1 MKHIS
6 EIIEEIL
13 IEWAYRVHDGM
24 PNPKNAHHIQELRES
39 MEELNLPNK
48 VIYEVIQ
55 NLINEDGG
63 LDDKEKEKAKKMGLV
78 HHGKGAYGKEGGE
91 VTHQAVDG
99 KLVAKGGSGDE
110 KEIKSKTK
118 IPDTPF
124 KKEKE
129 TGDQLDQMDGDDEED
144 MDDFMSQMDGDEE
157 DLDYFRDRDHNDT
170 DAALNY
176 SKTQEQKDKESGTS
190 DFDKGAG
197 THVSRAGEA
206 ATHKALRML
215 KEGKSYEQVTETLM
229 SIANDKDTFLTKEW
243 VNASIAATKSIQS
256 TFGIDNIDEIV
267 WDTKSGHKTID
278 VENHGTSAD
287 MFVKTKDGTRVGVSL
302 KKDGKVFIRNGG
314 HKQVFDKLSNDLI
327 ERGVSEAEVEE
338 FKKKAGI
345 ESFQEDLKQSIN
357 SGVDKLRISK
367 AYPDVVNRL
376 KTDTEYARKV
386 LGPSYETYINRM
398 DDGLFDRL
406 QGKSDK
412 KMTKNDVKILA
423 KISATEEM
431 MNEDP
436 SIYNDMR
443 DADIRLTQ
451 RFLQG
456 IQDSKQ
462 IESAIKDE
470 VLKGIHVEQI
480 FGTDTDMNL
489 DKFMTVYGIEPDGSQ
504 LSERTLLN
512 LFGSDVENALK
523 DYRNVKSDENK
534 KLLQKALRDR
544 LKIDYKDGA
553 KDGTIKIKLDDGSEL
568 PLFTIKSR
576 SRGIGASPTFE
587 MAQTNFMSNALKFG
601 TDVNE
606 WPEPQK
612 TNFLKKQSEE
622 E

>member
-1 MKHIS
+1 MTNIS

-13 IEWAYRVHDGM
+13 VEWAYRVHDGM
-24 PNPKNAHHIQELRES
+24 PNPKNAQHIQELRES

-55 NLINEDGG
+55 NLINEEDKEHR
-63 LDDKEKEKAKKMGLV
+63 LDDKEKEKAKNMGLT
-78 HHGKGAYGKEGGE
+78 HLGGGSYGKKGKEA
-91 VTHQAVDG
+91 THQAVDG
-99 KLVAKGGSGDE
+99 KLVTKNGGEESE
-110 KEIKSKTK
+110 KETK
-118 IPDTPF
+118 PPMKIDANPMDKE
-124 KKEKE
+124 KKEKD
-129 TGDQLDQMDGDDEED
+129 TDTTSKDEN
-144 MDDFMSQMDGDEE
+144 
-157 DLDYFRDRDHNDT
+157 RDKDHQDT

-176 SKTQEQKDKESGTS
+176 SKTQEQRDKESGTS

-206 ATHKALRML
+206 STHKALRML
-215 KEGKSYEQVTETLM
+215 KEGKSYDEIEKQLM

-243 VNASIAATKSIQS
+243 VNASIAATKSIES

-267 WDTKSGHKTID
+267 WDTKSGHKTIG

-287 MFVKTKDGTRVGVSL
+287 MFVKLKDGTRVGVSL

-345 ESFQEDLKQSIN
+345 ESFQEDLKQSIH
-357 SGVDKLRISK
+357 SGTDKLRISN

-386 LGPSYETYINRM
+386 LGPNYEKYINRI
-398 DDGLFDRL
+398 DDEFFDRL
-406 QGKSDK
+406 QGKSG
-412 KMTKNDVKILA
+412 KMTKDDVKILA

-456 IQDSKQ
+456 IQDSPQ

-601 TDVNE
+601 TNVNE

-612 TNFLKKQSEE
+612 TNFLRKQAEE

>member
-1 MKHIS
+1 MQHIS
-6 EIIEEIL
+6 EIIDQLL

-24 PNPKNAHHIQELRES
+24 PNPKNVEHVLELRS
-39 MEELNLPNK
+39 TMEEMDIPND
-48 VIYEVIQ
+48 VIFGVIQ
-55 NLINEDGG
+55 NLINEEN
-63 LDDKEKEKAKKMGLV
+63 DDKYISIGYGRYKEK
-78 HHGKGAYGKEGGE
+78 GKEKDPNAPTFKKDDTGNYIPF
-91 VTHQAVDG
+91 
-99 KLVAKGGSGDE
+99 KGDD
-110 KEIKSKTK
+110 KKSKETTPK
-118 IPDTPF
+118 SEEPPSKPKVVDMPDNQFGKVDT
-124 KKEKE
+124 
-129 TGDQLDQMDGDDEED
+129 DVVGDDENE
-144 MDDFMSQMDGDEE
+144 SKEKN
-157 DLDYFRDRDHNDT
+157 RNKDHQDT

-215 KEGKSYEQVTETLM
+215 KEDKSYDEIEKYLM
-229 SIANDKDTFLTKEW
+229 SISDDKDTFLTKEW
-243 VNASIAATKSIQS
+243 VKASMAATKSIES
-256 TFGIDNIDEIV
+256 TFGIDSIDEIV
-267 WDTKSGHKTID
+267 WDTESGHKTIG

-287 MFVKTKDGTRVGVSL
+287 MFVKLKNGTRVGVSL

-314 HKQVFDKLSNDLI
+314 HKQVFNKLSDDLLKA
-327 ERGVSEAEVEE
+327 GVSEAEVEE
-338 FKKKAGI
+338 FKNKAGI

-357 SGVDKLRISK
+357 TGVDKLRISK
-367 AYPDVVNRL
+367 VYPDIVNRV

-386 LGPSYETYINRM
+386 LGPNYEKYISRM

-412 KMTKNDVKILA
+412 KMTKDDVKIIA

-431 MNEDP
+431 MSEDP

-443 DADIRLTQ
+443 NADIRLTQ

-456 IQDSKQ
+456 IQDSPQ

-480 FGTDTDMNL
+480 FGTDDEMNL

-512 LFGSDVENALK
+512 LFGSDVENTLK
-523 DYRNVKSDENK
+523 SFRDDSSDENK
-534 KLLQKALRDR
+534 KLLQKALRDK
-544 LKIDYKDGA
+544 LVIDYKDGA
-553 KDGTIKIKLDDGSEL
+553 KDGTIKIKLDDGSEY

-601 TDVNE
+601 TDVDA

-612 TNFLKKQSEE
+612 TNFLRKQEE

>member
-6 EIIEEIL
+6 EIIEDIL
-13 IEWAYRVHDGM
+13 VEWAYRVHDGM
-24 PNPKNAHHIQELRES
+24 PNPKNAQHIHELRES
-39 MEELNLPNK
+39 MEELNLPNN
-48 VIYEVIQ
+48 VIYQVIQ
-55 NLINEDGG
+55 NLINEEDKEHR
-63 LDDKEKEKAKKMGLV
+63 LDDKEKEKAKNMGLV
-78 HHGKGAYGKEGGE
+78 HLGGGSYGKEGKE
-91 VTHQAVDG
+91 ATHQAIDG
-99 KLVAKGGSGDE
+99 KLIKKGDE
-110 KEIKSKTK
+110 EKPQQTTAKSN

-124 KKEKE
+124 EKEKE
-129 TGDQLDQMDGDDEED
+129 KVDKPSKEEN
-144 MDDFMSQMDGDEE
+144 
-157 DLDYFRDRDHNDT
+157 RNKDHQDT

-215 KEGKSYEQVTETLM
+215 KEGKSYDEIEKYLM

-243 VNASIAATKSIQS
+243 VNASIAATKSIES

-287 MFVKTKDGTRVGVSL
+287 MFVKLKDGTRVGVSL

-327 ERGVSEAEVEE
+327 ESGVPEAEVEE
-338 FKKKAGI
+338 FNKKAGI

-357 SGVDKLRISK
+357 TGVDKLRISK
-367 AYPDVVNRL
+367 VYPDILNRL

-386 LGPSYETYINRM
+386 LGPNYEKYINRM
-398 DDGLFDRL
+398 DDEFFDRL
-406 QGKSDK
+406 QGKSG
-412 KMTKNDVKILA
+412 KMTKDDIKILA
-423 KISATEEM
+423 KISATEEI

-456 IQDSKQ
+456 IQDSPQ
-462 IESAIKDE
+462 IEAAIKDE

-480 FGTDTDMNL
+480 FGTDDDINL

-512 LFGSDVENALK
+512 LFGSDVENSLK

-534 KLLQKALRDR
+534 KLLQKALRDK
-544 LKIDYKDGA
+544 LVIDYKDGA
-553 KDGTIKIKLDDGSEL
+553 KDGTIKIKLDDGSVY

-612 TNFLKKQSEE
+612 TNFLKKQAEE

>member
-1 MKHIS
+1 MQHIS
-6 EIIEEIL
+6 EIIDQLL

-24 PNPKNAHHIQELRES
+24 PNPQNVEHVLELRSS
-39 MEELNLPNK
+39 MEKMNIPNN
-48 VIYEVIQ
+48 VIFGVIS
-55 NLINEDGG
+55 NLINENQEFFARSKKSGKIVKYTNKDNYESGIEDGSHEKVDQEKAAKEYEQDGG
-63 LDDKEKEKAKKMGLV
+63 SESTPEEKPQTNISTSGGFGDTDDTES
-78 HHGKGAYGKEGGE
+78 
-91 VTHQAVDG
+91 QPVD
-99 KLVAKGGSGDE
+99 SE
-110 KEIKSKTK
+110 SSS
-118 IPDTPF
+118 
-124 KKEKE
+124 
-129 TGDQLDQMDGDDEED
+129 
-144 MDDFMSQMDGDEE
+144 DDF
-157 DLDYFRDRDHNDT
+157 RNKDHQDT

-215 KEGKSYEQVTETLM
+215 KEDKSYDEIEKYLM
-229 SIANDKDTFLTKEW
+229 SISDDKDTFLTKEW
-243 VNASIAATKSIQS
+243 VKASMAATKSIES
-256 TFGIDNIDEIV
+256 TFGIDSIDEIV
-267 WDTKSGHKTID
+267 WDTESGHKTIG

-287 MFVKTKDGTRVGVSL
+287 MFVKLKNGTRVGVSL

-314 HKQVFDKLSNDLI
+314 HKQVFNKLSDDLLKA
-327 ERGVSEAEVEE
+327 GVSEAEVEE
-338 FKKKAGI
+338 FKNKAGI

-357 SGVDKLRISK
+357 TGVDKLRISK
-367 AYPDVVNRL
+367 VYPDIVNRL

-386 LGPSYETYINRM
+386 LGPNYEKYISRM

-412 KMTKNDVKILA
+412 KMTKDDVKIIA
-423 KISATEEM
+423 KMSATEEM
-431 MNEDP
+431 MSEDP

-443 DADIRLTQ
+443 NADIRLTQ

-456 IQDSKQ
+456 IQDSPQ

-480 FGTDTDMNL
+480 FGTDDEMNL

-512 LFGSDVENALK
+512 LFGSDVENTLK
-523 DYRNVKSDENK
+523 SFRDDSSDENK
-534 KLLQKALRDR
+534 KLLQKALRDK
-544 LKIDYKDGA
+544 LVIDYKDGA
-553 KDGTIKIKLDDGSEL
+553 KDGTIKIKLDDGSEY

-601 TDVNE
+601 TDVDG

-612 TNFLKKQSEE
+612 TNFLRKQAEE
-622 E
+622 